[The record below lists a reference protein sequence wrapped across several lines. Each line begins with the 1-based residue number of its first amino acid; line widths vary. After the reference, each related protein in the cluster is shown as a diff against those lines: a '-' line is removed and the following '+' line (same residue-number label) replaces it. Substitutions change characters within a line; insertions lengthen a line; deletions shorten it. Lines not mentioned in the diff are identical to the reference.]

1 MFLHNR
7 EELQNLRKEA
17 EERLHAAKLRV
28 LVCAGT
34 GCIASGSKEIYDKM
48 KELSEGNGQVSV
60 EFEGEVPHPEIR
72 KSGCHGFCEM
82 GPLMRIEPLGILYIK
97 VKVEDCEE
105 IYEKTICQGQPI
117 ERLLY
122 HKDGQVYQSE
132 EAIPFYAGQMRLVLK
147 NCGHIDA
154 ENIEE
159 YIAVGGYSALEKVLF
174 DIDKDTALDMMEESG
189 LRGRGGGGFP
199 AGRKWKHHDYCV

>member
-82 GPLMRIEPLGILYIK
+82 GPLDEDRASRNPLY
-97 VKVEDCEE
+97 
-105 IYEKTICQGQPI
+105 QGQSR
-117 ERLLY
+117 RLRRNL
-122 HKDGQVYQSE
+122 
-132 EAIPFYAGQMRLVLK
+132 
-147 NCGHIDA
+147 
-154 ENIEE
+154 
-159 YIAVGGYSALEKVLF
+159 
-174 DIDKDTALDMMEESG
+174 
-189 LRGRGGGGFP
+189 
-199 AGRKWKHHDYCV
+199 

>member
-17 EERLHAAKLRV
+17 EKRLHAAKLRV

-48 KELSEGNGQVSV
+48 VELSEGNGQVSV

-82 GPLMRIEPLGILYIK
+82 GPSDEDRASRNPL
-97 VKVEDCEE
+97 
-105 IYEKTICQGQPI
+105 
-117 ERLLY
+117 
-122 HKDGQVYQSE
+122 YQS
-132 EAIPFYAGQMRLVLK
+132 Q
-147 NCGHIDA
+147 
-154 ENIEE
+154 
-159 YIAVGGYSALEKVLF
+159 S
-174 DIDKDTALDMMEESG
+174 
-189 LRGRGGGGFP
+189 
-199 AGRKWKHHDYCV
+199 